1 MLVDTINKMLK
12 ELDSHRRSRDYLSSY
27 YVQTRLTKS
36 IQNYYADLLKAQA
49 SLENMDARKV
59 LKEVTKEDTSVQS

>member
-1 MLVDTINKMLK
+1 MLVDTINKMLE
-12 ELDSHRRSRDYLSSY
+12 ELKIHKRSRDYLSSY

-49 SLENMDARKV
+49 SLENMDARRV
-59 LKEVTKEDTSVQS
+59 LKEVTKEDTNV

>member
-1 MLVDTINKMLK
+1 MPVDTINKMLE
-12 ELDSHRRSRDYLSSY
+12 ELKIHKRSRDYLSSY

-49 SLENMDARKV
+49 SLENMDARRV
-59 LKEVTKEDTSVQS
+59 LKEVTKEDTNV

>member
-1 MLVDTINKMLK
+1 MFVDTINKMLE
-12 ELDSHRRSRDYLSSY
+12 ELKTRKRSRDYLSSY

-49 SLENMDARKV
+49 SLESMDARKV
-59 LKEVTKEDTSVQS
+59 LKEVTKEDTNV